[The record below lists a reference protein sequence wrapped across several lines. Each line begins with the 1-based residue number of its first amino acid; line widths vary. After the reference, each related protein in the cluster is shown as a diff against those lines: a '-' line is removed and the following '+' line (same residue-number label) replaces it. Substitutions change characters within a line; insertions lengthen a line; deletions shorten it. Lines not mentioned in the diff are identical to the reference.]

1 MPTRRTVLIG
11 LATMPVALSAAPAF
25 AQAVSG
31 DILAT
36 SAGDVVIHPVA
47 HASLA
52 LTNGAHV
59 IYVDP
64 AKESFAGLPAPTG
77 ILITHAHGD
86 HFDLD
91 SLVKTAGSAQIV
103 TTEEVMGKLP
113 DNLKAQTKV
122 LKNGESGM
130 IDGLP
135 VLAIGAYNTTPDR
148 AKYHPEGVGNGY
160 VLSFGDKK
168 IYIAGDTEETPDMDA
183 LTGIDVA
190 FMPMNLPYT
199 MTEEQA
205 AAAVKAFKPKVVY
218 PYHYRGS
225 DTQKFK
231 DLVGDVAEVRLV
243 DWYKDAAS

>member
-1 MPTRRTVLIG
+1 MPTRRHVIIG
-11 LATMPVALSAAPAF
+11 IAAMPLAVSVTSAF
-25 AQAVSG
+25 AQAATS
-31 DILAT
+31 DTLAT
-36 SAGDVVIHPVA
+36 SAGDVLIHPVA

-52 LTNGAHV
+52 LINGAHV
-59 IYVDP
+59 IYADP

-86 HFDLD
+86 HFDPD
-91 SLVKTAGSAQIV
+91 SLVKLAGKAQIV
-103 TTEEVMGKLP
+103 TTEEVMGKMP
-113 DNLKAQTKV
+113 EALKAQTTA
-122 LKNGESGM
+122 LKNGESGS

-135 VLAIGAYNTTPDR
+135 VMAIGAYNTTPDR
-148 AKYHPEGVGNGY
+148 AKYHPKGVGNGY
-160 VLSFGDKK
+160 VVTFGDER

-190 FMPMNLPYT
+190 FLPMNLPYT

-205 AAAVKAFKPKVVY
+205 AAAVKAFKPRIVY

-231 DLVGDVAEVRLV
+231 DLVGDDAEVRLL
-243 DWYKDAAS
+243 DWYKNAAS

>member
-11 LATMPVALSAAPAF
+11 LAAMPIAASATTAF
-25 AQAVSG
+25 AQTVSG
-31 DILAT
+31 DTLAT
-36 SAGDVVIHPVA
+36 SAGDVIIHPVA

-52 LTNGAHV
+52 LISGAHV

-77 ILITHAHGD
+77 VLITHAHGD
-86 HFDLD
+86 HFDPD
-91 SLVKTAGSAQIV
+91 SLVKLAGNAQIV
-103 TTEEVMGKLP
+103 TTEEVMGKMP
-113 DNLKAQTKV
+113 DSLKGQTKV

-135 VLAIGAYNTTPDR
+135 VTAVAAYNTSPDK
-148 AKYHPEGVGNGY
+148 AKYHPQGVGNGY
-160 VLSFGDKK
+160 VVSFGDKK
-168 IYIAGDTEETPDMDA
+168 IYMAGDTEETPEMDA

-190 FMPMNLPYT
+190 FLPMNLPYT

-218 PYHYRGS
+218 PYHYKGT
-225 DTQKFK
+225 DPHKLV
-231 DLVGDVAEVRLV
+231 DLVGGAAEIRVL
-243 DWYKDAAS
+243 DWYA

>member
-1 MPTRRTVLIG
+1 MPTRRHVLIG
-11 LATMPVALSAAPAF
+11 IAAMPVALSAAPAF
-25 AQAVSG
+25 AQTVSG
-31 DILAT
+31 DTLPT
-36 SAGDVVIHPVA
+36 SAGEIIIHPVA

-52 LTNGAHV
+52 LINGARV
-59 IYVDP
+59 IYADP

-86 HFDLD
+86 HFDPE
-91 SLVKTAGSAQIV
+91 SLLKIAGAAQIV
-103 TTEEVMGKLP
+103 TTEEVMGKMP
-113 DNLKAQTKV
+113 DPLKAQTKV
-122 LKNGESGM
+122 LKNGESGT

-135 VLAIGAYNTTPDR
+135 VQAIGAYNTTPDR
-148 AKYHPEGVGNGY
+148 AKYHPKGAGNGY
-160 VLSFGDKK
+160 VVTFGDKK

-190 FMPMNLPYT
+190 FLPMNLPYT

-205 AAAVKAFKPKVVY
+205 AAAVKAFRPKVVY

-231 DLVGDVAEVRLV
+231 DLVGDASEVRLL
-243 DWYKDAAS
+243 DWYKNAAS

>member
-1 MPTRRTVLIG
+1 MPTRRSVLIG
-11 LATMPVALSAAPAF
+11 IATMPLAAAATSAL

-31 DILAT
+31 DTLAT
-36 SAGDVVIHPVA
+36 SAGDVIIHPVA

-52 LTNGAHV
+52 LISGAHV
-59 IYVDP
+59 IYADP

-86 HFDLD
+86 HFDPD
-91 SLVKTAGSAQIV
+91 SLVKIAGSAQIV
-103 TTEEVMGKLP
+103 TTEEVMGKMP
-113 DNLKAQTKV
+113 DSLKGQTKV

-135 VLAIGAYNTTPDR
+135 VLAIGAYNTTADR
-148 AKYHPEGVGNGY
+148 AKYHPKGVGNGY
-160 VLSFGDKK
+160 VVSFGDKK

-183 LTGIDVA
+183 LTGIDIA
-190 FMPMNLPYT
+190 FLPMNLPYT

-231 DLVGDVAEVRLV
+231 DLVGDAAEVRLV
-243 DWYKDAAS
+243 DWYKNAAS